1 MNRRILIS
9 EEERKNIL
17 IQYGLISEELLCN
30 RKITTTLDSL
40 GLNKLPEDIQSV
52 INLSPDEWDTWWKDQ
67 RDNLKKIR
75 IKKLPVEETCRK
87 NTKYGN
93 AHEQYQTVDG
103 LLNMS
108 MDNKSDGFFNK
119 LKNQVIHSV
128 SEGQEQETSFVY
140 TLNGLYTDFVT
151 IWNSEESGNKDLVVT
166 LEMTKTTLEPP
177 PPTPI
182 NGGGITNLILPQFIP
197 TGDLY
202 VDNWWEVTDNLKT
215 QFQQQVLT
223 PIENTKKTIPG
234 VQLILKSLSVE
245 TSASRLRNKE
255 GAEKYSFLE
264 LSQNRN
270 NSTANYIKEALTS
283 AGIVGV
289 DKAQITQNFQSAKSE
304 TNPNGNGDGSSG
316 PNPPEGYAFVP
327 VGNYKMN
334 VSGKDRKEAG
344 VPLSDISQ
352 YDKFKFVKVT
362 IVLDATIPPNTT
374 TTPST
379 ASPTQIIDFS
389 YDIKI
394 GDKSKRKRYPPK
406 ISMGGGNISGKPKK
420 TVIKDIFYDL
430 LHVDFEKCAAY
441 D

>member
-1 MNRRILIS
+1 MNRKILIS
-9 EEERKNIL
+9 EDEKKHIL
-17 IQYGLISEELLCN
+17 SQYGLISEEIFCN
-30 RKITTTLDSL
+30 RKVVTTVDTL
-40 GLNKLPEDIQSV
+40 GINKLSQDIQSV
-52 INLSPDEWDTWWKDQ
+52 IDLSPEEWDTWWKEQ
-67 RDNLKKIR
+67 RKNLSQVRAKQ
-75 IKKLPVEETCRK
+75 LPIEETCRK

-93 AHEQYQTVDG
+93 IYRPTLD
-103 LLNMS
+103 LLINAS
-108 MDNKSDGFFNK
+108 CDNANEINYNK
-119 LKNQVIHSV
+119 LKQQVIRSA
-128 SEGQEQETSFVY
+128 SQGQEQETSFIY
-140 TLNGLYTDFVT
+140 TLNNLYTDFVN
-151 IWNSEESGNKDLVVT
+151 IWNSEESGKNDLVVT

-177 PPTPI
+177 PPVPI
-182 NGGGITNLILPQFIP
+182 NGGGATNLILPQFIP

-215 QFQQQVLT
+215 QFKQQVLT

-234 VQLILKSLSVE
+234 IQLILKSLTVE

-283 AGIVGV
+283 AGITGV
-289 DKAQITQNFQSAKSE
+289 DKAQVVQNFQAAKSE

-316 PNPPEGYAFVP
+316 PNPPDGYAFVP

-334 VSGKDRKEAG
+334 TPGKDRNEAG
-344 VPLSDISQ
+344 TPLKDIKE

-374 TTPST
+374 TTPNT
-379 ASPTQIIDFS
+379 ASPTQIIDFQ
-389 YDIKI
+389 YEIFV

-406 ISMGGGNISGKPKK
+406 IKIGGGNISGKPKK
-420 TVIKDIFYDL
+420 SIIKDTLYDL